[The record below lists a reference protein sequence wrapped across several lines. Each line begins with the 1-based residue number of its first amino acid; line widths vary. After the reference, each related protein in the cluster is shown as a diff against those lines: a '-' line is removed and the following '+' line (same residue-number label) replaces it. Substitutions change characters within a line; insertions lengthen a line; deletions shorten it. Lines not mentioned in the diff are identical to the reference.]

1 MNRIDQA
8 KYKFKMA
15 NVVEKIIV
23 VNVLV
28 FVLMYLFQ
36 VVFFLFEMPANSI
49 SDWLVF
55 SKDPEDLLYKPWSII
70 TYAFLH
76 QGILHIFF
84 NMLILY
90 YFGNYFLNYFTPKRL
105 LNFYFLGAIAGAMV
119 YLLSYNFFPVFSGV
133 GQSYMLGASAS
144 VMAILVGIATKV
156 PNLGVRLFLFG
167 TVKLWHIA
175 AVFIV
180 LDLVRMPNGNAGG
193 HLAHIGGALLGY
205 VYVKQLNKGKDIG
218 AWWESLSDWFVGL
231 FSSSKKKPF
240 RTVHRNT
247 TSQKGTPKSRNTS
260 GQDKDENQKKID
272 TILDKISKSGYDS
285 LSREEKDFLFKS
297 GNEH

>member
-1 MNRIDQA
+1 MKTLDQA

-15 NVVEKIIV
+15 NVVEKLIV

-55 SKDPEDLLYKPWSII
+55 SKDPEDLLFKPWSII

-167 TVKLWHIA
+167 TVKLWHLA

-180 LDLVRMPNGNAGG
+180 LDLVRMPMGNAGG

-260 GQDKDENQKKID
+260 GQDKGEKQKKID
-272 TILDKISKSGYDS
+272 IILDKISKSGYDS

-297 GNEH
+297 GNED